1 VRAPREPAVVAEE
14 PLPPEPEGACRY
26 SMVPLRGGSS
36 VLTAETIAKLYD
48 NAATGLTPAVCRCAR
63 ASWPSAI
70 NLRVTVRPDRGS
82 VAVGGI
88 EHVGRTEERDAR
100 CLARVAEAQSF
111 EPWHLGS
118 DCIGC
123 AGWRMGSWPSLATSS
138 DPEPPTP
145 VEEESSVT
153 LFVTFTR

>member
-26 SMVPLRGGSS
+26 TMTPFTGGGSI
-36 VLTAETIAKLYD
+36 LTAETIAKLYD
-48 NAATGLTPAVCRCAR
+48 NAATALTPAVCRCAQ
-63 ASWPSAI
+63 ASWPRSVDV
-70 NLRVTVRPDRGS
+70 RVTVKPDRGS
-82 VAVGGI
+82 VIVGGV
-88 EHVGRTEERDAR
+88 ELAGSSAAR
-100 CLARVAEAQSF
+100 CIERVAADQSF